1 METPMIFCVIGAVKA
16 GCKPCGFSIGNVR
29 EGSWFWRL
37 DLLLSP
43 TEGAYL
49 KAGILGPKKD
59 FMSMQCEECIGSIF
73 SS

>member
-1 METPMIFCVIGAVKA
+1 MIFCIIGAVKP
-16 GCKPCGFSIGNVR
+16 GCKPCGFSIGNFG
-29 EGSWFWRL
+29 EGSRFWRL

-43 TEGAYL
+43 TDGAYL